1 MHPPDKTLAWILE
14 QTAACPAVQKVILF
28 GSRAKGNETEYSDYD
43 IAIVW
48 DLSYSNTAWATYI
61 EKLREE
67 NPKLNQLDLVR
78 MDLIEDDFRMRIIQE
93 GKVLYDKST
102 TKL

>member
-1 MHPPDKTLAWILE
+1 MQPPDKTLAWLLE
-14 QTAACPAVQKVILF
+14 QTAAFPAVQKVILF
-28 GSRAKGNETEYSDYD
+28 GSRAKGTQTERSDYD

-48 DLSYSNTAWATYI
+48 DISYSNTAWATYS

-67 NPKLNQLDLVR
+67 NPQLNQLDLVR
-78 MDLIEDDFRMRIIQE
+78 MDLISDDFKKRILQE
-93 GKVLYDKST
+93 GKVLYDKSS